1 MYRKV
6 FAVLLGLLIL
16 PALLFAGTT
25 GKIKG
30 KVTDRE
36 NGEALPGA
44 NVTVEGTTLG
54 AAADM
59 NGEFIIL
66 NVPVGSYTVA
76 ASFIGYRTVTV
87 SNVRINVDLT
97 TELNFAMPSEAI
109 EVAGVE
115 IVAER
120 PLVNKNATNEVH
132 IRTAEEIQS
141 LPIRGFANVVGLQA
155 GVVQVGGTL
164 YVRGGRSEEVTYYV
178 DGVYQN
184 NAYNL
189 GRAGDVINNSLEEVQ
204 YQAGGFNAEYG
215 FANSGLVHATTK
227 SGGGK
232 LVISGEAITDGY
244 LSKTDKNLGTYS
256 YGYNLYNIAVNGPL
270 PIFNDR
276 VKYYLAGEQRFLRDR
291 SPANSAIGLVLDSE
305 GRPLDASGNVIT
317 DPKTQLYQ
325 FTEQGP
331 KPNNSTRDWYW
342 NGNITVNLQP
352 MQIKLGGNST
362 RLTRTQYA
370 HGYSLFNSGR
380 NSRFEGFT
388 DSYYAK
394 FTHTLSPKTFYDAT
408 LSYFR
413 DGYEQ
418 GDPVWFEDVEN
429 YGDKT
434 DYNGDGRFNPQLP
447 GDGRNLPR
455 DRVYGFDIFEANG
468 NIFNGFQRL
477 NSKFVGIKADL
488 THQEG
493 RAHELKGGFEYR
505 FNTIRFYNIGPVRL
519 AELLKNPDLSRDE
532 AYQAAYANNIG
543 FELDGQAFLNEGRDK
558 AKNPIIAAAYLQD
571 KIELQDL
578 VLNVGLRWDRVS
590 SRTPGF
596 RDPANIVIDE
606 KGLIA
611 DKVYRDAAGNYVS
624 PVPTT
629 SDAVGVEQLVESKAS
644 DQLSPRLGLSFPVTD
659 KTVFHAQYGKFLQ
672 QPELNRLFIS
682 YVVFANNLTAGN
694 FTTSGNPNLKP
705 IRTTSYEVG
714 FRQQLGDN
722 AALDLTAYYK
732 EIRDHVQLT
741 QIFARPSPYAAYQN
755 GDFGTVKGL
764 SLTFDLRRTNR
775 VAASVAYT
783 LQYAASTGSGAN
795 TNFVIAWQQGN
806 YPTFVSPVDFDQ
818 RHTGVLNIDF
828 RTNPDD
834 GPTVFGGKLLGRLGL
849 NALLTFGSGRSYTP
863 VRARTFVF
871 PGTAGDIPTAAVNSG
886 TMPWTYQLDLKL
898 DKTFT
903 LGGVDFNAY
912 LWAINVTG
920 AENVVGVYPSTGLPD
935 DDGYL
940 DTLAGKQWAKDNGPN
955 AVALYKLFLDN
966 PNRYGPPRQ
975 LRFGVRFDWR

>member
-1 MYRKV
+1 MFRKV
-6 FAVLLGLLIL
+6 CAVLSGLLLL
-16 PALLFAGTT
+16 PALLLAGTT

-36 NGEALPGA
+36 SGEVLPGA
-44 NVTVEGTTLG
+44 NVTVEGTILG

-66 NVPVGSYTVA
+66 NVPVGSYTVT
-76 ASFIGYRTVTV
+76 ASFIGYRPMTI
-87 SNVRINVDLT
+87 SSVRVNADLT
-97 TELNFAMPSEAI
+97 TEIDFSLPSEAI

-132 IRTAEEIQS
+132 IRSAEEIQS
-141 LPIRGFANVVGLQA
+141 LPIRGFANVVGIQA

-164 YVRGGRSEEVTYYV
+164 YVRGGRAEEVTYYV

-232 LVISGEAITDGY
+232 LAISGEAITDEY
-244 LSKTDKNLGTYS
+244 LSESEKNLGTYS
-256 YGYNLYNIAVNGPL
+256 YGYNLYNIAASGPL
-270 PIFNDR
+270 PILNDR
-276 VKYYLAGEQRFLRDR
+276 VKFYVAGERRFLRDR
-291 SPANSAIGLVLDSE
+291 SPGSPAVGLVLDSQ
-305 GRPLDASGNVIT
+305 GRPLTADGSVVT
-317 DPKTQLYQ
+317 DPKRQLYE
-325 FTEQGP
+325 FVEQGP
-331 KPNNSTRDWYW
+331 KPSNSTADWYW
-342 NGNITVNLQP
+342 NGNITVNVQP
-352 MQIKLGGNST
+352 LQIKVGGNST

-370 HGYSLFNSGR
+370 HTYSLFNSGR

-394 FTHTLSPKTFYDAT
+394 FTHTLGPRTFYDAT

-418 GDPVWFEDVEN
+418 GDPVWFNDVEN
-429 YGDKT
+429 YGDKS
-434 DYNGDGRFNPQLP
+434 DFNGDGRFNPQLP
-447 GDGRNLPR
+447 RDGTNLPR
-455 DRVYGFDIFEANG
+455 DRVYGFDIFEAKG
-468 NIFNGFQRL
+468 NVFNGFQRL
-477 NSKFVGIKADL
+477 NSKFVGIKADI
-488 THQEG
+488 THQAG

-519 AELLKNPDLSRDE
+519 AELLKNPDLTRAE

-543 FELDGQAFLNEGRDK
+543 FELDGQSFLDEGRDK
-558 AKNPIIAAAYLQD
+558 AKNPLIAAAYVQD

-578 VLNVGLRWDRVS
+578 VVNVGLRWDRVDPQ
-590 SRTPGF
+590 TPGF
-596 RDPANIVIDE
+596 RDPTNIVI
-606 KGLIA
+606 GA
-611 DKVYRDAAGNYVS
+611 DGQISERVYKDAAGNYVS
-624 PVPTT
+624 PVPTS
-629 SDAVGVEQLVESKAS
+629 SDPEGVEQLVESKAS

-682 YVVFANNLTAGN
+682 YAVFANNLTAGN

-714 FRQQLGDN
+714 LRQQLGEN

-732 EIRDHVQLT
+732 EIRDHVQLAT
-741 QIFARPSPYAAYQN
+741 IYGRPSPYAAYQN

-764 SLTFDLRRTNR
+764 SMTFDLRRTNR
-775 VAASVAYT
+775 VAASVNYT
-783 LQYAASTGSGAN
+783 LQYAAGTGSGAN

-806 YPTFVSPVDFDQ
+806 FPTFVSPVDYDQ
-818 RHTGVLNIDF
+818 RHTGALNVDF

-834 GPTVFGGKLLGRLGL
+834 GPTLLGGKPLGRLGL

-863 VRARTFVF
+863 VRPRSFVF
-871 PGTAGDIPTAAVNSG
+871 PGTTGDIPTAAVNSANL
-886 TMPWTYQLDLKL
+886 PWTYQLDLKL
-898 DKTFT
+898 DKTFR
-903 LGGVDFNAY
+903 LAGIKINAY
-912 LWAINVTG
+912 VWAINVTS
-920 AENVVGVYPSTGLPD
+920 AENVLSVYPSTGLPD

-940 DTLAGKQWAKDNGPN
+940 DTLAGRQWAKDNGPN
-955 AVALYKLFLDN
+955 AVALYKLWLDH
-966 PNRYGPPRQ
+966 PNNYGPPRQ
-975 LRFGVRFDWR
+975 LRLGVRFDWQ